1 VLDSACST
9 PWGVE
14 AVQAPGR
21 RAITGEVPERRG
33 PDASGL
39 SAGITI
45 VAGILLGTGLGLGLG
60 YLLGIPTV
68 LALVGS
74 AAGLVFGFYVVYI
87 TWIRL
92 PKR

>member
-1 VLDSACST
+1 M
-9 PWGVE
+9 PRGIE

-21 RAITGEVPERRG
+21 RAITGERQQGRG

-60 YLLGIPTV
+60 YLIGLPTI
-68 LALVGS
+68 LALVGA
-74 AAGLVFGFYVVYI
+74 AAGLVLGFYAVYI